1 MKKHIAP
8 LLLAMTLLSSCS
20 HTTTEDTVI
29 ESVTATTTTTYTVTA
44 SPTTDTP
51 EPEPTIEEPAP
62 IQEQAPIQEPE
73 ETHIIEEKVTQL
85 PSNYSEED
93 YLRDTNKVVSHCG
106 IHGIEEVGTTWFT
119 DGTTGWTQYCADEMI
134 SQVPQQAPPA
144 YSEEPAPIPY
154 EEPSQMY
161 NQYGE
166 PVSDWVQDQIRW
178 SACIEAGNTQQ
189 YCNTH

>member
-20 HTTTEDTVI
+20 HITTEDTVI

-62 IQEQAPIQEPE
+62 IQEPE

-85 PSNYSEED
+85 PSNYSKED

-119 DGTTGWTQYCADEMI
+119 DGTTVWTQYCADEMI